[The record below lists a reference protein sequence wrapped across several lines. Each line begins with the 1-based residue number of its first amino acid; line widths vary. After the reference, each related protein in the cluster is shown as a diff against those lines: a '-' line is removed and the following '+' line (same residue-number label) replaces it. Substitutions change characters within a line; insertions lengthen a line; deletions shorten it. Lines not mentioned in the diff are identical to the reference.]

1 MKNYLIFV
9 AVFLG
14 AILSMVLFTNSDD
27 SSGTMVYKKN
37 SSWSSSH
44 AAVAE
49 LQEINTNLARIAK
62 ALEKLNCNSVK
73 NEKLQ

>member
-1 MKNYLIFV
+1 MRNYLIFV

-14 AILSMVLFTNSDD
+14 AILSMHLFTNSDD
-27 SSGTMVYKKN
+27 STGTMVYKKN

-49 LQEINTNLARIAK
+49 LQEINTNLDRIAK
-62 ALEKLNCNSVK
+62 ALEKIK
-73 NEKLQ
+73 QDK